1 MEDCVDSKYGE
12 ERRRTP
18 RLTVSKVF
26 NSLSILCLYK
36 MPLPLI
42 ESEAAKAAPIEK
54 PTAKA
59 STPQTAPPAKEA
71 IVADVHE
78 IQANEPAP

>member
-1 MEDCVDSKYGE
+1 
-12 ERRRTP
+12 
-18 RLTVSKVF
+18 L
-26 NSLSILCLYK
+26 
-36 MPLPLI
+36 PLPVI

-78 IQANEPAP
+78 VQAQEPAPALP